1 MAAGSFVVVR
11 RTISQTIVPYKDVEE
26 RLLLKRSKAKS
37 TSLGFSSTN
46 NVARCGVGN
55 TPDAKKTQKTL
66 GLERSRSEVCLR
78 RKSSYIRETSL
89 DVFEERQE
97 EGLVKPV
104 VRRREIRRVNTS
116 RPQSDFFP
124 EFSINNEKKPKV
136 GGKEKAPDV
145 EDAGKRLGRCI
156 ATLKREMVSEMT
168 LLYIHWP
175 SLLSK
180 KPLMRAFLSQF
191 SDYYFCYA
199 GDKLMV
205 SYHGDFR
212 IGLTIFI
219 ADNRLF
225 KFHLTGARLQSE
237 REELRK
243 IYSQFTAPH
252 VN

>member
-46 NVARCGVGN
+46 NVARCGVGMSGD
-55 TPDAKKTQKTL
+55 TKKTQKTL
-66 GLERSRSEVCLR
+66 SLERSRSEVCLR

-89 DVFEERQE
+89 DVFEERRE

-124 EFSINNEKKPKV
+124 EFSINNEKVK
-136 GGKEKAPDV
+136 GKEKASDA

-156 ATLKREMVSEMT
+156 ATLKREMVSEM
-168 LLYIHWP
+168 I
-175 SLLSK
+175 
-180 KPLMRAFLSQF
+180 PLAFIAF
-191 SDYYFCYA
+191 KETA
-199 GDKLMV
+199 NEG
-205 SYHGDFR
+205 
-212 IGLTIFI
+212 IFI
-219 ADNRLF
+219 A
-225 KFHLTGARLQSE
+225 
-237 REELRK
+237 
-243 IYSQFTAPH
+243 I
-252 VN
+252 